1 MSIGKRILL
10 IFIFGSMMIFGL
22 SSLLYRPGSENKGD
36 PDNLP
41 EVVEPWI
48 TQTVSPGS
56 SIFALLEKL
65 DLPGPEIGLTALRFG
80 EYIDVTTIQ
89 PGDTLRVILNEEG
102 NKIAKMMYIQEPTVR
117 HHFVATADSLI
128 YTREALPVQRRERFI
143 TGTLETTLDAA
154 LLSLGLSPADKQTVN
169 NGLEGEIDFHRD
181 ARRGDK
187 FGVYVE
193 ERIFEG
199 KILPGAKVLYVSY
212 DGART
217 GFHELFRYEQEDDK
231 SVLNG
236 LYNKDGK
243 SNNASG
249 VGYPLA
255 SIHVS
260 SSFGKRMDPF
270 TGRWTNHQGVDYR
283 ARYSTPVYAVA
294 NGKVISARYNG
305 GYGNE
310 VRIRHNSGMTT
321 LYAHLASYSV
331 RAGQTVKRGQIIGR
345 VGSTGRSTGAH
356 LHFGLIS
363 NGRYINPNRLRMV
376 GAEKLNA
383 EQMVEFERQRDLIRE
398 RMRQSQGELL
408 ADSRL

>member
-1 MSIGKRILL
+1 
-10 IFIFGSMMIFGL
+10 MIFGL
-22 SSLLYRPGSENKGD
+22 SSLFFSPGTGKTDSPEE
-36 PDNLP
+36 LP
-41 EVVEPWI
+41 EIVEPWI

-65 DLPGPEIGLTALRFG
+65 DLPGLEIGLTAIRFG

-89 PGDTLRVILNEEG
+89 PGDTLRVILNDEG
-102 NKIAKMMYIQEPTVR
+102 NKITKMMYVQEPTVR
-117 HHFVATADSLI
+117 HHFVATQDSLI
-128 YTREALPVQRRERFI
+128 YTREALPVQSRERFI

-154 LLSLGLSPADKQTVN
+154 LLSLGLRPADKQTVN

-181 ARRGDK
+181 ARKGDS
-187 FGVYVE
+187 FEVYIE
-193 ERIFEG
+193 ERVFEG
-199 KILPGAKVLYVSY
+199 RILPGAKVLYVSY

-217 GFHELFRYEQEDDK
+217 GFHELFRYEQDDDN

-249 VGYPLA
+249 VGYPLS

-260 SSFGKRMDPF
+260 SSFGRRMDPF
-270 TGRWTNHQGVDYR
+270 TGRWSNHQGVDYR
-283 ARYSTPVYAVA
+283 ARSGTPVYAVA
-294 NGKVISARYNG
+294 NGTVTSARYNG

-310 VRIRHNSGMTT
+310 VRIRHSSGMIT
-321 LYAHLASYSV
+321 LYAHLSSYSV
-331 RAGQTVKRGQIIGR
+331 RAGQTVRRGQIIGR
-345 VGSTGRSTGAH
+345 VGSTGRSTGPH
-356 LHFGLIS
+356 LHFGLMN

-383 EQMVEFERQRDLIRE
+383 EQMAEFDRQRETIRE
-398 RMRQSQGELL
+398 RMRQSRGELL
-408 ADSRL
+408 ADTRS

>member
-1 MSIGKRILL
+1 MNMGKRVLLTAILALVL
-10 IFIFGSMMIFGL
+10 IFSL
-22 SSLLYRPGSENKGD
+22 SSLFLRPGNDESRKKAALE
-36 PDNLP
+36 
-41 EVVEPWI
+41 EIVEPWI

-56 SIFALLEKL
+56 SIFALLENL
-65 DLPGPEIGLTALRFG
+65 HLPGPEIGLTAFRFG

-89 PGDTLRVILNEEG
+89 PGDTLRVILNEDG
-102 NKIAKMMYIQEPTVR
+102 DKIAKMMYTQEPTVR
-117 HHFVATADSLI
+117 HHFVASGDSLI
-128 YTREALPVQRRERFI
+128 YTREALPIEVRERFI
-143 TGTLETTLDAA
+143 TGSLQSTLDSA
-154 LLSLGLSPADKQTVN
+154 LLSLGLRPADKQTIN

-181 ARRGDK
+181 ARKGDT
-187 FGVYVE
+187 FEVYIE

-199 KILPGAKVLYVSY
+199 QILPGAKVLYVSY

-217 GFHELFRYEQEDDK
+217 GFHELFRYEQDDDK

-260 SSFGKRMDPF
+260 SPFGRRLDPF
-270 TGRWTNHQGVDYR
+270 TGRWSNHQGVDYR
-283 ARYSTPVYAVA
+283 ARSGTPVYAVA
-294 NGKVISARYNG
+294 NGTVTAARYNG

-310 VRIRHNSGMTT
+310 VRIRHSSGMIT
-321 LYAHLASYSV
+321 LYAHLLSYSV
-331 RAGQTVKRGQIIGR
+331 RPGQTVKRGQIIGR

-356 LHFGLIS
+356 LHFGLMS
-363 NGRYINPNRLRMV
+363 GGRYINPNRLRMV

-383 EQMVEFERQRDLIRE
+383 EQMAEFERQKEQIRE
-398 RMRQSQGELL
+398 RMRQDREPML
-408 ADSRL
+408 AGSN